1 MNEKPNTVRAV
12 VRALEGGE
20 ALVEVESGG
29 CGRCHEAGGCGGQQ
43 LTQMFCGG
51 PKHYRV
57 DNTVGAQP
65 GDPVQIAIGA
75 GRIRQTA
82 NLAYGLPLLALLA
95 GAMAGFA
102 LAGEGGAIAG
112 AGAGLLL
119 AFLFVRRR
127 ALAQTGNPDERPH
140 IVSRS

>member
-1 MNEKPNTVRAV
+1 MSDEINTVRAV
-12 VRALEGGE
+12 VRALDGGD

-51 PKHYRV
+51 AKSYRV
-57 DNTVGAQP
+57 ANTVGAQP
-65 GDPVQIAIGA
+65 GDRVQIAIGA

-82 NLAYGLPLLALLA
+82 NLAYGLPLLALLGGAFAGLGLAGEA
-95 GAMAGFA
+95 GAMLGAAG
-102 LAGEGGAIAG
+102 
-112 AGAGLLL
+112 GLLL

-127 ALAQTGNPDERPH
+127 SLATAGNSGERPH